1 MFKVDLF
8 ACRSRMKQLW
18 IVTPRINKK
27 FSGEK
32 NALPK
37 MLWVLSNEIPLPQL
51 PLLPITTRVY
61 YSVLLEQYIFLFLS
75 LSLLSFLVNV
85 SW

>member
-1 MFKVDLF
+1 
-8 ACRSRMKQLW
+8 
-18 IVTPRINKK
+18 
-27 FSGEK
+27 
-32 NALPK
+32 
-37 MLWVLSNEIPLPQL
+37 MLWVLRNETPLPRL
-51 PLLPITTRVY
+51 LLLPITTRVY

>member
-18 IVTPRINKK
+18 IVTLRIQL
-27 FSGEK
+27 EK

-37 MLWVLSNEIPLPQL
+37 MLWVLSNETPLPRL

-75 LSLLSFLVNV
+75 LSLCSHFL
-85 SW
+85 